1 MQQAGEQVQTQV
13 KELERMQKEIERL
26 KETSGSATEQA
37 DNNIRIAQLEREVL
51 QVRQNI
57 DTTLE
62 IAEQEVK
69 QVRIGWQAA
78 ANSNLLQCNTSA
90 NEGMNRAV
98 LNRLSWL
105 RKTASGRRM
114 GRHMRLAL
122 TSKVR

>member
-1 MQQAGEQVQTQV
+1 MSAIPRCVQEAVSGATDQAKDAVQQAGEQVQTQV
-13 KELERMQKEIERL
+13 KELERMQQEIERL

-69 QVRIGWQAA
+69 QVRIGCKLQQTPTAA
-78 ANSNLLQCNTSA
+78 MRHNS
-90 NEGMNRAV
+90 
-98 LNRLSWL
+98 
-105 RKTASGRRM
+105 K
-114 GRHMRLAL
+114 
-122 TSKVR
+122 